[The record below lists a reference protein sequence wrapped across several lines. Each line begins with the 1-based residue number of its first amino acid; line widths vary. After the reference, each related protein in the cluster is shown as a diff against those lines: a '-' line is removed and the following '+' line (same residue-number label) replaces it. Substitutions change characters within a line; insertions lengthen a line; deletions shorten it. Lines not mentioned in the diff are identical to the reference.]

1 MTKIQVGT
9 HTASGN
15 VDLFMNGT
23 QLGPTSGSS
32 LDITNGAVTIGQ
44 SHNNDGNT
52 VEGMIG
58 EVLVFARVLTTDD
71 RQLVEGYLA
80 WKWGLQANLPV
91 GHPYEDAAPIVEAA
105 AGNATWDSLLLTL
118 LS

>member
-1 MTKIQVGT
+1 
-9 HTASGN
+9 

-32 LDITNGAVTIGQ
+32 LNITNGVVTIGQ
-44 SHNNDGNT
+44 SRNNNGHT

-58 EVLVFARVLTTDD
+58 EVLVFARVLSDTD

-80 WKWGLQANLPV
+80 WKWGLEGDLPS
-91 GHPYEDAAPIVEAA
+91 GHPYKSAAPLA
-105 AGNATWDSLLLTL
+105 
-118 LS
+118 